1 MSTTPCAREARSIQ
15 LYSWSREVANR
26 VVTEEAA
33 LVLQTGGARMLSI
46 IRSGDALFF
55 QLHRGRGE
63 VERRV
68 VAREEEMVLQAPPA
82 RMSRG
87 KRSVTGIRSR
97 ARAERVH
104 IQLHF
109 DFFTNIHIHIVHGHL
124 HLDNVNTR
132 ANDDN
137 PRRRLLQPRPLQRL
151 V

>member
-1 MSTTPCAREARSIQ
+1 
-15 LYSWSREVANR
+15 
-26 VVTEEAA
+26 
-33 LVLQTGGARMLSI
+33 MLSI

-55 QLHRGRGE
+55 QLHRGRRE

-97 ARAERVH
+97 ARAECVH
-104 IQLHF
+104 IQLHV

-137 PRRRLLQPRPLQRL
+137 PRCRLLQPRPLQRL